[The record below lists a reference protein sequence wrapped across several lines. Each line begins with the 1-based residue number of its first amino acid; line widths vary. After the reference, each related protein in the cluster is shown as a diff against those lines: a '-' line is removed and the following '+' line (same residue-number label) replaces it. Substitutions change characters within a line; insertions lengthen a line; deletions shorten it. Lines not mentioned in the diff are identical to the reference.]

1 VLKCIVHREGS
12 TASMPAST
20 SLWASDIVI
29 AAMMLASRTRHVL
42 GRRAGAYCL
51 RHLSSSD
58 ALRAKILDA
67 AVKHVPAL
75 GWSDDALAMGAKD
88 AGVSAAAHGQLTRG
102 AVDLVEHVA
111 SACADDLHAEINAR
125 RAAPAPENP
134 QKTVDARR
142 RSARTSS
149 PRRPASPR
157 GSSSP
162 SKRGGDRRLFFVCR
176 DVPLEIYTQ

>member
-1 VLKCIVHREGS
+1 
-12 TASMPAST
+12 
-20 SLWASDIVI
+20 
-29 AAMMLASRTRHVL
+29 MLASRTRHVL

-125 RAAPAPENP
+125 RAAPAPEKP
-134 QKTVDARR
+134 PKKPPTPAAGARGR
-142 RSARTSS
+142 VRRGARLLRAAPARHRSAAGTGVSCSS
-149 PRRPASPR
+149 VATFR
-157 GSSSP
+157 
-162 SKRGGDRRLFFVCR
+162 SKS
-176 DVPLEIYTQ
+176 T

>member
-1 VLKCIVHREGS
+1 
-12 TASMPAST
+12 
-20 SLWASDIVI
+20 
-29 AAMMLASRTRHVL
+29 MMLVASRTRHVL
-42 GRRAGAYCL
+42 GRRAGAYCI

-125 RAAPAPENP
+125 RAAPAPEKPPKNRRRPP
-134 QKTVDARR
+134 QERADEFAAAPGFSARLQLAIEARR
-142 RSARTSS
+142 G
-149 PRRPASPR
+149 PASLVCLSR
-157 GSSSP
+157 RSSQN
-162 SKRGGDRRLFFVCR
+162 L
-176 DVPLEIYTQ
+176 LE